1 MVTASP
7 LLTVQNSAL
16 MVVDVQG
23 KLATTVVDGEAV
35 IDRITRLVKAARLLT
50 LPVIWVE
57 QNPQGLGRT
66 VAPIAEALDDTPC
79 YEKTAF
85 NAMASPGIASAVT
98 RLKRRHMLVC
108 GIEAHVCV
116 YQSVYGLLDAGMP
129 VSVLEDCVS
138 SRTESNRRTGLARMS
153 HLGAALR
160 SMEMALFEL
169 LGDASHPAFKQ
180 LLPLI
185 K

>member
-1 MVTASP
+1 MTEASP
-7 LLTVQNSAL
+7 LLSVRDSAL
-16 MVVDVQG
+16 MVIDVQG
-23 KLATTVVDGEAV
+23 KLATTVVDGEAL
-35 IDRITRLVKAARLLT
+35 IDRITRLAKAARLLN

-66 VAPIAEALDDTPC
+66 VASIADALEDTPC
-79 YEKTAF
+79 YEKSAF
-85 NAMASPGIASAVT
+85 NAMAAPTIASAVT
-98 RLKRRHMLVC
+98 KLKHSHMLVC
-108 GIEAHVCV
+108 GIETHVCV
-116 YQSVYGLLDAGMP
+116 YQSVYGLLDAGKR

-138 SRTESNRRTGLARMS
+138 SRTETNRRVGLARMAS
-153 HLGAALR
+153 LGASIR

-169 LGDASHPAFKQ
+169 IGDASHPTFKQ